1 MARTGIHYGKKT
13 LRGDNTVNIQ
23 GSIRVIGFFLHLIAI
38 YLYTEFYLNSN
49 ISLKLF
55 AVQDTG
61 WTDGRT
67 KRRLYAPPVGEH
79 TNETSDNTCKIH
91 VNYL

>member
-1 MARTGIHYGKKT
+1 MTSTK
-13 LRGDNTVNIQ
+13 LRGGNSVYIH
-23 GSIRVIGFFLHLIAI
+23 GRIMVLGFFPSPHCHLSI
-38 YLYTEFYLNSN
+38 YHYLNSN

-55 AVQDTG
+55 AGQGTG
-61 WTDGRT
+61 RTDGRT
-67 KRRLYAPPVGEH
+67 KRRMYASPFGEH